1 VVKLKVN
8 TEELQ
13 SKEATIEQLQAEK
26 NLLEQKVKKISET
39 VDIKV
44 ANEVTLQQEIEYF
57 KSMLDKLSKHKKD
70 EKVTT

>member
-1 VVKLKVN
+1 MVKLKVN